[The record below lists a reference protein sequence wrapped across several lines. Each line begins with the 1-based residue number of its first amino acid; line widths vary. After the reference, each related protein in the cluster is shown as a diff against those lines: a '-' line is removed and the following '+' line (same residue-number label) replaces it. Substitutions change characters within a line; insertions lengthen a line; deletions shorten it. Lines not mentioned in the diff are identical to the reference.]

1 MLCHS
6 PGSRSMIMWKRA
18 IPLLVLGGLVT
29 AAVLANQP
37 PGTKEAPPAAPPA
50 KAAPPG
56 PAAAGMKVTPSKITA
71 VTVYPNSALVTREVD
86 VPPGLGTMELTVTPL
101 PATTVNSSLYTE
113 GSDGVRVLSTRA
125 RGRPIYEDARE
136 EVRKLQDEL
145 RQLQTGRE
153 KTEAEVK
160 AAQANAQTLT
170 KMEGF

>member
-37 PGTKEAPPAAPPA
+37 PGTKEAPPAAGPA
-50 KAAPPG
+50 KADK
-56 PAAAGMKVTPSKITA
+56 AAAPGMKVTPSNITA

-113 GSDGVRVLSTRA
+113 GSEGVRVLSTRA

-145 RQLQTGRE
+145 RQLQNSRE